1 MDESGSLQEIV
12 CCIGHPVAGNPSQFI
27 LERAF
32 AALGLEWRY
41 LTLDVS
47 PEQLVD
53 AVRGM
58 RAMGFRGSSVQ
69 MPHRVAVLPLVDR
82 LGETAEAM
90 GSVSCI
96 VRDGDEF
103 VGENTDGPAFLAALR
118 EFVDPAGKQFVV
130 LGAGGLARAAAFA
143 AAQAGAAAITI
154 VSRTESHGRA
164 LAESI
169 AQRLQVSASYSAW
182 EGDFTVPEGIDVLV
196 NATSVGRADAT
207 ARVPLDIDSLDQGV
221 LVADLVVNPPQT
233 RLLRD
238 AAHRGCRTM
247 HGLGMFVNQCAANFK
262 LWSGLDADPAVM
274 REALEEYLEF

>member
-1 MDESGSLQEIV
+1 VDESGSLQEIV

-41 LTLDVS
+41 LTLDVT
-47 PEQLVD
+47 PEQLAD

-58 RAMGFRGSSVQ
+58 RAMGFRGSSIQ
-69 MPHRVAVLPLVDR
+69 LPHRVAVVPLVDR
-82 LGETAEAM
+82 LGEAAEM
-90 GSVSCI
+90 TGSVSCI
-96 VRDGDEF
+96 VREGDEF

-118 EFVDPAGKQFVV
+118 ESLDPAGKKFVV

-143 AAQAGAAAITI
+143 AAQAGAAEITI

-164 LAESI
+164 LAESLV
-169 AQRLQVSASYSAW
+169 QRLQISASYSAW
-182 EGDFTVPEGIDVLV
+182 EGDFAVPEGIDVLV

-207 ARVPLDIDSLDQGV
+207 ARVPLDVDSLQQSM

-247 HGLGMFVNQCAANFK
+247 HGLGMFVNQCTANFK